1 MALRICRA
9 CSALLMFALASTSQA
24 RQFRSDDVQ
33 AADSP
38 TVRAVAHMDELLKQR
53 TNNRLGIDIGP
64 SDSDSENFTVSQVQT
79 GLLDMA
85 RVNLSV
91 FNSALPTTI
100 VPSLPFVF
108 RSAAHMR
115 RMLDGPIGQQILA
128 SMESRGLI
136 GLCFYDTGARS
147 FYSTNKPIRR
157 VEDMKGL
164 AVRVQPSEV
173 TAEMIRAM
181 GARPV
186 AIPFDQV
193 RAALKTGVLDVAENT
208 WPGYVA
214 AGHDRVAPYFNLTQH
229 SMMPSVLIFSR
240 KIWTELSADE
250 QKTIRAAAKDSVT
263 FLRQHIDSYE
273 VAARLK
279 AEGSGV
285 QVIDDVDR
293 KSFADALVP
302 LYPTLAPEPQL
313 QAMVREAQSDGEVAS
328 VP

>member
-1 MALRICRA
+1 MAWRIGRA
-9 CSALLMFALASTSQA
+9 SLALLAIGFASIAQA

-38 TVRAVAHMDELLKQR
+38 TVRAVAHMGELLKQR
-53 TNNRLGIDIGP
+53 TQNRLGIDIGP
-64 SDSDSENFTVSQVQT
+64 SDKESENFTVGQVQT

-91 FNSALPTTI
+91 FNSTLPQTI
-100 VPSLPFVF
+100 VPSLPFIF

-115 RMLDGPIGQQILA
+115 RVLDGPIGQQILA
-128 SMESRGLI
+128 RMESRGLI

-147 FYSTNKPIRR
+147 FYSTKTPIRR

-173 TAEMIRAM
+173 TAEMIRTM

-193 RAALKTGVLDVAENT
+193 RAALKAGVLDVAENA

-214 AGHDRVAPYFNLTQH
+214 AGHDRVAPYFNLTEH
-229 SMMPSVLIFSR
+229 SMMPSVLVFSR
-240 KIWTELSADE
+240 KVWIELSADE
-250 QKTIRAAAKDSVT
+250 QKAIRAAAKDSVT

-273 VAARLK
+273 VEARLK
-279 AEGSGV
+279 AEASGV

-293 KSFADALVP
+293 KSFANALVP
-302 LYPTLAPEPQL
+302 LYPALTPQPEL
-313 QAMVREAQSDGEVAS
+313 QAMVREAQSDGDIAS

>member
-1 MALRICRA
+1 MAWRICRA
-9 CSALLMFALASTSQA
+9 SLALLAIGLASTAQA

-38 TVRAVAHMDELLKQR
+38 TVRAVTYMGDVLQQR
-53 TNNRLGIDIGP
+53 TSGRLGIDIGP
-64 SDSDSENFTVSQVQT
+64 SDKDSENFTVGQVQT

-85 RVNLSV
+85 PVNLSV
-91 FNSALPTTI
+91 FNSSLPATI

-115 RMLDGPIGQQILA
+115 RVLDGPIGQQILA
-128 SMESRGLI
+128 SMENLGLI
-136 GLCFYDTGARS
+136 GLCFYDSGARS
-147 FYSTNKPIRR
+147 FYSTHRAIRR
-157 VEDMKGL
+157 VDDMRGL
-164 AVRVQPSEV
+164 AVQVQPSDI

-186 AIPFDQV
+186 AVPFDQV
-193 RAALKTGVLDVAENT
+193 RPALKAGLLDAAENS

-214 AGHDRVAPYFNLTQH
+214 AGHDRVAPYYSLTEH
-229 SMMPSVLIFSR
+229 SMTPSVLVFSR
-240 KIWTELSADE
+240 KIWTELSADD
-250 QKTIRAAAKDSVT
+250 QKEIRAAARDSVA

-279 AEGSGV
+279 AEAAGV
-285 QVIDDVDR
+285 KVVDDVDR

-302 LYPTLAPEPQL
+302 LYPTLAPDPGV
-313 QAMVREAQSDGEVAS
+313 QAMVREAASDGNVAS